1 MKHKSSKR
9 SNSNKQHHHRS
20 YQTQTRRSSI
30 PIDHTQTVSPNQIDL
45 GRGSVLIDSHNS
57 CLKPNVPLRSQ
68 KLLKRDLL
76 RCSNQRPSL
85 LGPQTL
91 QPPRIHHGS
100 QKIHSVVSSSSTSS
114 SLDGRRRSLSVNSH
128 TFNATID
135 RIGPWPDI
143 SITRLRSDGN
153 DLLRP
158 LKNFRSIKHPRLFS
172 PKYYAGLNDTT
183 SKFKFHVSTRTYIEE
198 YRKQKGYL
206 LIPRSKKQ
214 TKTSSISSSRQGQQS
229 DDDQLSAIGTYNG
242 TARDRTDLS
251 ISTRGITK
259 SPDDLLSN
267 NNNNH
272 VPIISSATN
281 QINIFPSL
289 SNRNNNNNNN
299 LRTIRQTQHPQTI
312 TLPSLPNPSF
322 QYLNSVEKTDHEK
335 KKNSERNESKLY
347 FLDGRQ
353 KQRYLID
360 IYFKIKKTKYIF
372 FLFY

>member
-9 SNSNKQHHHRS
+9 SNSNKQPHHRS

-30 PIDHTQTVSPNQIDL
+30 PIDHTRIVSPNQIDL
-45 GRGSVLIDSHNS
+45 GRGSAHIDPHNS
-57 CLKPNVPLRSQ
+57 CLKPNVPLKSQ
-68 KLLKRDLL
+68 KVLKRDLL

-91 QPPRIHHGS
+91 QLPRIPHGS
-100 QKIHSVVSSSSTSS
+100 QKIHSVVSLSSTSS

-158 LKNFRSIKHPRLFS
+158 LKNFRNIKHPRLFS
-172 PKYYAGLNDTT
+172 PKYYAGLNDNT

-206 LIPRSKKQ
+206 LIPHSKKQ
-214 TKTSSISSSRQGQQS
+214 PSYVSISSSRQGQQS
-229 DDDQLSAIGTYNG
+229 DDDQLSAIGTSNG
-242 TARDRTDLS
+242 GATDRTNLS
-251 ISTRGITK
+251 ISTTRGITK
-259 SPDDLLSN
+259 SPDDFLN
-267 NNNNH
+267 HNNNH
-272 VPIISSATN
+272 FPVISSVTN
-281 QINIFPSL
+281 QKNLFPSL
-289 SNRNNNNNNN
+289 PIRNNNNNN
-299 LRTIRQTQHPQTI
+299 LRSIRQTQHPQII
-312 TLPSLPNPSF
+312 TLPSLPNPSYR
-322 QYLNSVEKTDHEK
+322 YLNNIEKTDSDK
-335 KKNSERNESKLY
+335 KKISKQNRSKLY

-360 IYFKIKKTKYIF
+360 ILFSKKKTKYIS